1 VQFFGSVYCF
11 FLSKDVICIKKMK
24 IIGTLQ
30 GMRINNLGSD
40 QKQKGY
46 LHFVAAIFMMC
57 AKSNTL
63 LGTNLYKIC
72 SILGPCIFTGMHAYV
87 RINEDETGE

>member
-1 VQFFGSVYCF
+1 
-11 FLSKDVICIKKMK
+11 MK

-30 GMRINNLGSD
+30 GMRINNLESD

-46 LHFVAAIFMMC
+46 FTLRCSNIYDVC
-57 AKSNTL
+57 AKSNIL

-87 RINEDETGE
+87 RINEDEI